1 MHSAPGDRAVSLT
14 QEQACHEARLCG
26 TRHVDGPRS
35 GCRILRVP
43 AEHMLR
49 ALERERSWL
58 NYIHTQTGKT

>member
-1 MHSAPGDRAVSLT
+1 MWMDHAEEAVRPVL
-14 QEQACHEARLCG
+14 QE
-26 TRHVDGPRS
+26 P